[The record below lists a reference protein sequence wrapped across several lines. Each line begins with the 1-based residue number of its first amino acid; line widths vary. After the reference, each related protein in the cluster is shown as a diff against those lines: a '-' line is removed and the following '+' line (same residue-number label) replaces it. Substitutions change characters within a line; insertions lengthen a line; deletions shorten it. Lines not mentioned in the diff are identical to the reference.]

1 MNKRR
6 KIIFTFLEFLG
17 LKEKKETPNISDGI
31 SEKINELKSFRVY
44 LTYIIDHNLL
54 GKQVNPDEL
63 SKQLVIVPVR
73 NRK

>member
-17 LKEKKETPNISDGI
+17 LKDKKETPSISDGI
-31 SEKINELKSFRVY
+31 NDKINELKSWRIY

-63 SKQLVIVPVR
+63 AKQLVIVPIK